1 MSKFRE
7 TLADIS
13 WKLLLV
19 ALPITSFPLLSKLFG
34 GTMVAPLSF
43 LPMVLLILIVV
54 LPNFLKRGVLPRQFQ
69 PLYVFFLIAIF
80 SIALAFLK
88 EVPSFR
94 TIPIWRNAVEG
105 LVTLLIGFGFYLVTI
120 YCLED
125 QAQIRSALHWINLG
139 GMVIIL
145 AVGLQYLTY
154 EITGAFPQSLRS
166 FQAVVSASGRLY
178 DGRATGLAFEPSW
191 LAHQLNILYI
201 PLWLGFTASNES
213 VYQKRLFG
221 KIPYEAILLAG
232 GIISLFL
239 SFSRIGWISVIVVF
253 TYLLFRLANS
263 VINRHLVRREKTKGK
278 KYTKKQHFFLKLL
291 LWLLLLIILLLLVF
305 GAGLV
310 MRRLDPRM
318 EQLFNVTLLKQY
330 GIMGWASRLSFA
342 ERIIYWQSAFNVFVD
357 YPFFG
362 SGLGVAGYY
371 FPETLPSFGYQLPE
385 ILSVLLYDSFIPN
398 AKNLWARLLAETG
411 IVGFSVF
418 VAWVVEHWR
427 NAKAVEKRK
436 QSGLFTAMG
445 LAGQL
450 LIIALIVE
458 GFSLDTFGLPY
469 YWVGLGLIVASWR
482 AKLEHS
488 DSKLKR
494 KSA

>member
-1 MSKFRE
+1 
-7 TLADIS
+7 
-13 WKLLLV
+13 
-19 ALPITSFPLLSKLFG
+19 
-34 GTMVAPLSF
+34 MVAPLSF

-54 LPNFLKRGVLPRQFQ
+54 LPNFLKRGALRRQFQ

-263 VINRHLVRREKTKGK
+263 VINRHLVRREIHKKT
-278 KYTKKQHFFLKLL
+278 TFL
-291 LWLLLLIILLLLVF
+291 F
-305 GAGLV
+305 
-310 MRRLDPRM
+310 
-318 EQLFNVTLLKQY
+318 ETLAL
-330 GIMGWASRLSFA
+330 AA
-342 ERIIYWQSAFNVFVD
+342 PVD
-357 YPFFG
+357 YPPTFSIWSWLGHAPAG
-362 SGLGVAGYY
+362 SSHGAAVQCYSAEAVWDYGLG
-371 FPETLPSFGYQLPE
+371 
-385 ILSVLLYDSFIPN
+385 
-398 AKNLWARLLAETG
+398 
-411 IVGFSVF
+411 
-418 VAWVVEHWR
+418 
-427 NAKAVEKRK
+427 
-436 QSGLFTAMG
+436 
-445 LAGQL
+445 
-450 LIIALIVE
+450 
-458 GFSLDTFGLPY
+458 
-469 YWVGLGLIVASWR
+469 
-482 AKLEHS
+482 
-488 DSKLKR
+488 
-494 KSA
+494 KST